1 MQRIIQK
8 DIAAALGLHVSTV
21 SKALKGDPAMAAATV
36 MRVRAKA
43 AELGFV
49 PDPMMGALAAYRS
62 AGRPEAY
69 RATLAWVHNHGR
81 AVAMDRF
88 SGYADYYEGA
98 AERARELG
106 YRLDPFWVEA
116 AAGGVAALE
125 RVLEARGIRG
135 AIFAPQAVPGRELGM
150 DWTRFATVAIGY
162 TVPGSGLDRVTN
174 DHFATMTDLLE
185 AVRARG
191 YERIGCHLWEVDN
204 ERMGRRARSAFLS
217 VSRESNVRV
226 KTYRN
231 FEADLFLKWVR
242 RWSLDALVC
251 RGPEE
256 ARLLRTTAGIEGRE
270 VIGLAGYALDSGE
283 TWLSGMYHNNRRIGA
298 AAVDWVGGKL
308 QRGQFG
314 PTECPPR
321 LLVPARWLENGSLKK
336 EADNGMD
343 PLSAL

>member
-21 SKALKGDPAMAAATV
+21 SKALKGDPAVASATV
-36 MRVRAKA
+36 ARVRAKA
-43 AELGFV
+43 AEMGFV

-81 AVAMDRF
+81 SVAMDRF

-116 AAGGVAALE
+116 AAGSVAALE

-135 AIFAPQAVPGRELGM
+135 AIFAPQAVPGRALGM
-150 DWTRFATVAIGY
+150 DWTRYATVAIGY

-191 YERIGCHLWEVDN
+191 YGRIGCHLWEVDN

-217 VSRESNVRV
+217 VSRELNVRV
-226 KTYRN
+226 KSFKR
-231 FEADLFLKWVR
+231 FEASSFLAWVARNRFDL
-242 RWSLDALVC
+242 
-251 RGPEE
+251 
-256 ARLLRTTAGIEGRE
+256 
-270 VIGLAGYALDSGE
+270 VIGRGAEELAALRASGIAVPDAMGVAGYALPEDE
-283 TWLSGMYHNNRRIGA
+283 VALSGMYHNNRRIGA
-298 AAVDWVGGKL
+298 AAVEWVSGKL
-308 QRGQFG
+308 QRGQLG
-314 PTECPPR
+314 PADCPHR
-321 LLVPARWLENGSLKK
+321 LLVAGRWLENGSLR
-336 EADNGMD
+336 
-343 PLSAL
+343 